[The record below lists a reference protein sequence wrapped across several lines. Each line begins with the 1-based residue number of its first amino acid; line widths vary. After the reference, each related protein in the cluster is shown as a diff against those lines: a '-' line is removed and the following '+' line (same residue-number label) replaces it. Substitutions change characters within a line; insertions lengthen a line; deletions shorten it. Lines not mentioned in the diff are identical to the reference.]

1 MRRSLRQ
8 RLFFI
13 LAGSVVCAWLATAL
27 FSYFDTKKQIDEM
40 LDASLVQ
47 AAELILVLMAELET
61 GEVRAKTVFELPTN
75 HAQMIAYRVW
85 AADKHLLVAS
95 PNMPRITTDS
105 WQKGFS
111 NKVIENENWRFYG
124 IENHHGV
131 HVEVGQRYDFRSTF
145 AKNVATHLFH
155 PVWFAIPLLA
165 ILIWLSV
172 SWGVAPLKVVT
183 KNVIKRSADDLA
195 PLNTRNV
202 PSEIM
207 PLIEALNGLFS
218 KIGKLLE
225 KERRFTADASH
236 ELRTPLA
243 AIRTHTQVAQH
254 ARNEKERTDALDR
267 IKEGTDRA
275 VRLIEQLLVLA
286 RLDHQNIF
294 GAQEKV
300 NLSDVV
306 IQAVLSENTHSL
318 EKNID
323 LGFSK
328 RTDEEALVV
337 GNADLLMILVRNILN
352 NAICYTPE
360 GGTVDVSI
368 EKSDEC
374 INLRILDTGPGIPEE
389 RRKRVFDRFYR
400 IEGSGE
406 NGCGL
411 GLSIVLRIAEM
422 HGASVHLT
430 DNPTGQGLCLIV
442 AFPS

>member
-1 MRRSLRQ
+1 MDTRKTFAYCLTRH
-8 RLFFI
+8 
-13 LAGSVVCAWLATAL
+13 AA
-27 FSYFDTKKQIDEM
+27 SYNGF
-40 LDASLVQ
+40 
-47 AAELILVLMAELET
+47 
-61 GEVRAKTVFELPTN
+61 
-75 HAQMIAYRVW
+75 
-85 AADKHLLVAS
+85 
-95 PNMPRITTDS
+95 

-124 IENHHGV
+124 IKNNNGI
-131 HVEVGQRYDFRSTF
+131 HVEVGQRDDFRSTF

-165 ILIWLSV
+165 ILIWFSV

-207 PLIEALNGLFS
+207 PLIDALNGLFA
-218 KIGKLLE
+218 KIGRLLE

-243 AIRTHTQVAQH
+243 AIRTHTQVAQQ
-254 ARNEKERTDALDR
+254 ARNEKERQYALDS
-267 IKEGTDRA
+267 IEEGIDRA

-286 RLDHQNIF
+286 RLDHQSIF
-294 GAQEKV
+294 SAQENV
-300 NLSDVV
+300 NLSGVV
-306 IQAVLSENTHSL
+306 IQSVMSENAHSM

-323 LGFSK
+323 LGFSQG
-328 RTDEEALVV
+328 TDEDAIVT

-360 GGTVDVSI
+360 GGKVDVSI
-368 EKSDEC
+368 EKSDKC
-374 INLRILDTGPGIPEE
+374 INLRILDTGPGIPEG

-430 DNPTGQGLCLIV
+430 DNPTEQGLCLVV